1 MPQLFDDVFAGGVR
15 WPWYLKADAEELYNK
30 WCTNEFET
38 DLYRGKER
46 HNKSKGK
53 INGGTADSLT
63 KKELESHS
71 FRLMDPRQHGNGLLL
86 NGVWWPSQLAALR
99 DGGHGSSQGG
109 ITGNPES
116 GAYSVIMA
124 GGLDP
129 RGLPYPNQDDGDEVL
144 YCGTDNKD
152 STNQPSGNTKALI
165 TNWEN
170 RQPVR
175 LFRSHNLNSPHA
187 PEIGFRYDGLYDV
200 TSLKRWI
207 RLMRSETVI
216 GLSLFAVL
224 VRIPFVAKDLRRGQ
238 RSRKLMNLRRTGGIM
253 DVEVACSHCS
263 MQRSLGTF

>member
-1 MPQLFDDVFAGGVR
+1 MLDNERGLPQLFDDVFAGGVC

-38 DLYRGKER
+38 DLYRGIER

-53 INGGTADSLT
+53 TNGGTADSLT

-71 FRLMDPRQHGNGLLL
+71 FRLMDTRQHGNGLLL
-86 NGVWWPSQLAALR
+86 NGAWWPSQLAALR

-129 RGLPYPNQDDGDEVL
+129 RGLPYPNQDDGDVVL

-152 STNQPSGNTKALI
+152 STNQPSGNTRALI
-165 TNWEN
+165 TSWEN
-170 RQPVR
+170 GQPVR

-200 TSLKRWI
+200 TSFEEMDPPDEKRNRHRFKLVRRAGQDPI
-207 RLMRSETVI
+207 RSEGPQKRPTKQEVDE
-216 GLSLFAVL
+216 FE
-224 VRIPFVAKDLRRGQ
+224 KD
-238 RSRKLMNLRRTGGIM
+238 RKNHGR
-253 DVEVACSHCS
+253 
-263 MQRSLGTF
+263 